1 MEEQTRE
8 KRTFRYYSRMRPI
21 GPGCCPKKGLLD
33 VQNYDKR
40 TYVEDAGTFVWGHV
54 DYDRELTD
62 RETAAYELTA
72 GGQGQKDG
80 AAATP

>member
-8 KRTFRYYSRMRPI
+8 KQTFRYYSRMRPI

-33 VQNYDKR
+33 VQNYDSRK
-40 TYVEDAGTFVWGHV
+40 YVEDAGTFVWGYA
-54 DYDRELTD
+54 DYNRKLTE

-80 AAATP
+80 ETATP